1 MIAEDNSR
9 LKDELEH
16 RDEEVRIAL
25 EEMSKVNSELE
36 EMKKAVM
43 ENDAEMRRQLE
54 NAKRKIEKYKAKLLE
69 KQAEIDDL
77 NMKVLAAQEESKEEE
92 QVE

>member
-1 MIAEDNSR
+1 
-9 LKDELEH
+9 
-16 RDEEVRIAL
+16 VRVAL

-54 NAKRKIEKYKAKLLE
+54 NAKRKI
-69 KQAEIDDL
+69 
-77 NMKVLAAQEESKEEE
+77 
-92 QVE
+92 